1 MARFICYGWN
11 QKFRVKPLGMRFEV
25 NKEKD
30 RRALSGR
37 KVPENLLLE
46 WFSSNAWWQRLAW
59 GPTVCCILFMLGLLW
74 APTVSRSLLVKAS
87 GSVAPRSLLSLRL
100 FSQGK
105 WRHSLW
111 SRNSQPKFPS
121 MYAYSLSLLQIH
133 NISDKDIIFLKNYVP
148 WCWKLGLVFMDRSCT
163 YVIIYRMIM
172 YFVLVSHSIAYVTDY
187 VNMHFVKHRI

>member
-133 NISDKDIIFLKNYVP
+133 NISDKDIIFLK
-148 WCWKLGLVFMDRSCT
+148 K
-163 YVIIYRMIM
+163 IM
-172 YFVLVSHSIAYVTDY
+172 YLDVENWALCLWIEAAHMWLYTVWLCILCLYHIVLLMLLI
-187 VNMHFVKHRI
+187 M